1 MSSQVKEGISMSIF
15 LRRRL
20 VWLAVLMIWVGMVS
34 AVVVYQATDGHM
46 IYQYS
51 DGEPLEEEV
60 EVIEALATRME
71 EDIARDEDFF
81 LEFRLERDRS
91 RSQQLDLLRELVA
104 TPETERQIV
113 EESQRRIIVVTERME
128 KEMEVESLIRARGY
142 QDALAFIHGDSIDII
157 VLNPDLLK
165 EDDVARI
172 ADTASRVTGFPYEEI
187 TILERPLNAKAPVY
201 P

>member
-1 MSSQVKEGISMSIF
+1 MSIF
-15 LRRRL
+15 LRKRL

-34 AVVVYQATDGHM
+34 AVVVYQATDGRM
-46 IYQYS
+46 IYHYT
-51 DGEPLEEEV
+51 DGEPLEQMEEEV
-60 EVIEALATRME
+60 EAIEALATRMEE

-81 LEFRLERDRS
+81 VEFRLERDRS

-104 TPETERQIV
+104 SPETEREIL

-187 TILERPLNAKAPVY
+187 TILERPLNAKLPVY